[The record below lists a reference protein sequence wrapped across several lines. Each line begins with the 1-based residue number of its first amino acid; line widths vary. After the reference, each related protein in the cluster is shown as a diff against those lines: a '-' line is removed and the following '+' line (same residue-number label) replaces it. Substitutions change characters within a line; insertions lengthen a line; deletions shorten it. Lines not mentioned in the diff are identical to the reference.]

1 MQQHGGGLDITKP
14 KSQLAVELRRPL
26 TGINRQHPGFEELST
41 GARRGIEPGDLHES
55 VRAQR
60 AMSHETG
67 KNRGLRRLRIA
78 CFVHSWVPTRQRGAP
93 VLVQNAGPYLQ

>member
-1 MQQHGGGLDITKP
+1 LDLAREKGNHPVYNSQLQTD
-14 KSQLAVELRRPL
+14 KSQLPVRGKE
-26 TGINRQHPGFEELST
+26 GGGQVIRQMAIV
-41 GARRGIEPGDLHES
+41 GAS
-55 VRAQR
+55 MFAQF
-60 AMSHETG
+60 AQQLPQLETG

>member
-1 MQQHGGGLDITKP
+1 MLGLGATVLGVTRSREDLERLREVNPSAGDRLHVFSADLTDA
-14 KSQLAVELRRPL
+14 SQRRL
-26 TGINRQHPGFEELST
+26 VMG
-41 GARRGIEPGDLHES
+41 
-55 VRAQR
+55 
-60 AMSHETG
+60 TG